1 MRSTR
6 LSFTRLDEIT
16 VAQYYQI
23 SSCKPRLINFLTGAI
38 GIYSK
43 LSLRFSKDLYFYCF
57 RFYNGEDKSNTGNFC
72 QNNTIRINQTFLV
85 FQTVKS

>member
-6 LSFTRLDEIT
+6 LSFTRLHEVT
-16 VAQYYQI
+16 VAQYYRV
-23 SSCKPRLINFLTGAI
+23 SSCKPRLLNFLTEAI

-43 LSLRFSKDLYFYCF
+43 LNLRFSKNLYFYCF
-57 RFYNGEDKSNTGNFC
+57 RFNDGEDKGNTGNFC